1 MLTRN
6 AMLIILG
13 RGAQNFQ
20 KFLIKLGPP
29 PRGSNFITTID
40 FKIEIDFKKI
50 SIMTDFERGIRKALK
65 EVFDGK
71 PLYDCYFHFIKNL
84 WEKEKQFG
92 LFKRDLRKTTSIIIF
107 SMKMYPYLIRELIT
121 SVNGFVKN

>member
-1 MLTRN
+1 MHVLMSHKRYYLYKN
-6 AMLIILG
+6 L
-13 RGAQNFQ
+13 F
-20 KFLIKLGPP
+20 IKIKQLL
-29 PRGSNFITTID
+29 ID
-40 FKIEIDFKKI
+40 FKIEVDFKKI

-84 WEKEKQFG
+84 WEKAKQFG

-121 SVNGFVKN
+121 SVNGFIKN